1 MSEHKEHQ
9 HHDHQEPE
17 TSSIKA
23 RPVLAFMVILSAATA
38 FVFVLIWGLLWAL
51 DRKRDADETQ
61 PSTRVEMPE
70 GQRRLPPE
78 PRLQGAPGPDGPSLL
93 PLDDWRVYKEM
104 TDKMVASYGWVDK
117 NGAVARIPVER
128 AKELVVAEG
137 LPMLSDKMVADIE
150 KSESTRKAVL
160 GADSSAG
167 QLLRSVASAVGS
179 GPGSG
184 AVSAAGSTVAGQVA
198 APAPAAPVAPAA
210 PQH

>member
-23 RPVLAFMVILSAATA
+23 RPVLAFMGILSAATA
-38 FVFVLIWGLLWAL
+38 FVFLLIWGLLWAL
-51 DRKRDADETQ
+51 DKKREADDTQ
-61 PSTRVEMPE
+61 PATRVEMPE
-70 GQRRLPPE
+70 GQRKLPPE

-128 AKELVVAEG
+128 AKELVAAQG

-167 QLLRSVASAVGS
+167 QLLRSVAPAA
-179 GPGSG
+179 G
-184 AVSAAGSTVAGQVA
+184 AVVAPVA
-198 APAPAAPVAPAA
+198 APTDAGQAPTPGPAVAPTA
-210 PQH
+210 PPH